1 MPGSISF
8 TPCNRKNYS
17 MTDLSRGSVPPP
29 GPDDEG
35 RVLSGRPV
43 VRPIGMVNW
52 RGLWTL
58 YLREVT
64 RFYKVG
70 TQTLAAPVVTT
81 LLFFVIFSVA
91 LDGEGRSVG
100 DIPFAVFLAP
110 GLIMMSILQ
119 NSFANTSSSI
129 LVSKVQGNIVDVLMP
144 PLSPAELTVAFVAG
158 GVTRGVLV
166 GLATGTAMWVFV
178 DLQIQHPVALV
189 FHAVAASTM
198 LSLLG
203 LIGGIW
209 AEKFDHIA
217 AMTNFVVVPLSFLSG
232 TFYSIERLPDGWQDA
247 ARFNPFFYAIDGF
260 RYGFIDRLD
269 SALWLSVTVM
279 IAINAALFTLVYRL
293 FATGYKLKS

>member
-1 MPGSISF
+1 
-8 TPCNRKNYS
+8 
-17 MTDLSRGSVPPP
+17 MTDLLSANVPTPEP
-29 GPDDEG
+29 GKQNL
-35 RVLSGRPV
+35 VLSGRPV
-43 VRPIGMVNW
+43 VRPIGWVNW

-58 YLREVT
+58 YVREVT

-70 TQTLAAPVVTT
+70 TQTLAAPVITS
-81 LLFFVIFSVA
+81 LLFFVIFNVA
-91 LDGEGRSVG
+91 LGGDARSAG

-144 PLSPAELTVAFVAG
+144 PMSPAELTIAFVAG
-158 GVTRGVLV
+158 GVTRGILV

-178 DLQIQHPVALV
+178 DLQIHHPLAIV
-189 FHAVAASTM
+189 FHAVAASAM

-203 LIGGIW
+203 LVGGIW

-232 TFYSIERLPDGWQDA
+232 TFYSIERLPAGWQDV
-247 ARFNPFFYAIDGF
+247 ARLNPFFYAIDGF
-260 RYGFIDRLD
+260 RYGFVDRLD
-269 SALWLSVTVM
+269 SQLWLSVTVM
-279 IAINAALFTLVYRL
+279 IAINACLFALVYRL